1 MLRAAESICKT
12 DTGRQ
17 RRDNEDSAMAQA
29 PVFAVADGM
38 GGARAG
44 EVASQLAIE
53 TFEQGLPES
62 GSSEE
67 LLAERVREAN
77 RAIYDKAATEP
88 ELQGMG
94 TTLTAAYLDDA
105 HLSIAHVGDS
115 RAYLFRDGELQRL
128 TQDHSL
134 VDELVRRGK
143 LTEEQ
148 AAEHPQRSI
157 ITRALGIEPDV
168 EVDTWSYPVRA
179 GDVLLLCS
187 DGLTSMISDNRMAEV
202 LGAAP
207 SLERAAGELI
217 GEANEAGGRDNITV
231 VLFRLEEVGGAE
243 GEPAPEHATIVGEP
257 APIAAESPAPE
268 PTPAAESPAPEPTPA
283 AESAA
288 PAPAAAPKPVTVR
301 RSRSATEAPAE
312 AGRRRRV
319 GKPLA
324 ALIAVLV
331 VLFLVGG
338 GGYLATRQLYFVGTN
353 SQGIVTIYRGLP
365 YQLPAG
371 ISLYETY
378 FVSGAPAAL
387 VPLDRRSSIFNNQL
401 RSQSSALGL
410 VRQIELGLVSR

>member
-1 MLRAAESICKT
+1 
-12 DTGRQ
+12 
-17 RRDNEDSAMAQA
+17 
-29 PVFAVADGM
+29 
-38 GGARAG
+38 
-44 EVASQLAIE
+44 
-53 TFEQGLPES
+53 
-62 GSSEE
+62 
-67 LLAERVREAN
+67 
-77 RAIYDKAATEP
+77 
-88 ELQGMG
+88 
-94 TTLTAAYLDDA
+94 
-105 HLSIAHVGDS
+105 
-115 RAYLFRDGELQRL
+115 
-128 TQDHSL
+128 
-134 VDELVRRGK
+134 
-143 LTEEQ
+143 
-148 AAEHPQRSI
+148 
-157 ITRALGIEPDV
+157 
-168 EVDTWSYPVRA
+168 
-179 GDVLLLCS
+179 
-187 DGLTSMISDNRMAEV
+187 
-202 LGAAP
+202 
-207 SLERAAGELI
+207 
-217 GEANEAGGRDNITV
+217 
-231 VLFRLEEVGGAE
+231 
-243 GEPAPEHATIVGEP
+243 VGEP
-257 APIAAESPAPE
+257 APIAAEPPTAE
-268 PTPAAESPAPEPTPA
+268 PTPAAEPPAAEPTPA